1 MTVWNEKSRT
11 QPVLLFAVLFY
22 SVEKDLNKWDVE
34 GAVPYNLHKN
44 EFTLTA

>member
-1 MTVWNEKSRT
+1 MTVWNEISRT
-11 QPVLLFAVLFY
+11 ALNCFAE
-22 SVEKDLNKWDVE
+22 SVEKDLNKQDVE